1 MTASDDYVNRVL
13 DRMPRDMPRRDQ
25 IGAELRSH
33 IAARVATGQPLEDVL
48 AQLGDPVAL
57 ADSYLAEVPLVPA
70 PLGRRLAAKLVDL
83 CLLVAA
89 AAILWSPLIGL
100 GAVRER
106 FELVWL
112 GIVLTLL
119 LCSILFAFYTIVAE
133 WQFGQ
138 TVGKRMLH
146 LQVVQESG
154 AQIGLGQ
161 SIVRQL
167 PAFLQV
173 FWIDAMFALFTD
185 KRQRAFEMLS
195 KTRVILLH
203 E

>member
-1 MTASDDYVNRVL
+1 MTGSDDYVNRVL
-13 DRMPRDMPRRDQ
+13 DRMPRATPRRDQ

-33 IAARVATGQPLEDVL
+33 IGARVAAGQPLEDVL

-57 ADSYLAEVPLVPA
+57 ADSYLAEVPLVAA

-89 AAILWSPLIGL
+89 AVLLWSPLIGL

-138 TVGKRMLH
+138 TVGKRMLQ

-195 KTRVILLH
+195 KTRVILL
-203 E
+203 